1 MDYLLRT
8 TTESDMDDALIAAGL
23 AQEVTDPD
31 GEVMVLPVSGVTIDH
46 IGPIPAQVDPEDPA
60 VIVRP
65 GDSRWHTNVRVADGV
80 AYDPADLP
88 EVNPAPGVPYRVFF
102 D

>member
-8 TTESDMDDALIAAGL
+8 TTESDMEDALIAAGL
-23 AQEVTDPD
+23 AQEFTDPD
-31 GEVMVLPVSGVTIDH
+31 GEVMVLAVSGVTIDH

-65 GDSRWHTNVRVADGV
+65 GDSRWHTNVRVTFELPKAQEDLLPTF
-80 AYDPADLP
+80 DPLP
-88 EVNPAPGVPYRVFF
+88 SVPYRVFI
-102 D
+102 